1 VSFGEVVGDV
11 QPDETESHEAAK
23 PAPPLEAPSHL
34 DPATLRREMARLR
47 RRDARLRA
55 T

>member
-1 VSFGEVVGDV
+1 VGDV
-11 QPDETESHEAAK
+11 QPDETESHEPAK
-23 PAPPLEAPSHL
+23 PAPDAPAHL
-34 DPATLRREMARLR
+34 DPVALRREMARLR